1 MALPV
6 LPGAWSSSR
15 AYSRP
20 LVAAHNLPNM
30 SQGKE
35 SNSTLD
41 RREPPRPR
49 LIRFWLSCAG
59 RQRFLLFT
67 LAAAALCLCDPSYA
81 QSFGKINTA
90 LQTLVD
96 FMTGTTGRLLGIL
109 GVAGL
114 GVAAWFGR
122 LSYWRAGEIVL
133 GIAIV
138 FGAAQI
144 VDLFAR

>member
-1 MALPV
+1 MPKGKGSEITAICC
-6 LPGAWSSSR
+6 AH
-15 AYSRP
+15 RP
-20 LVAAHNLPNM
+20 PHRIRSWAEDSA
-30 SQGKE
+30 
-35 SNSTLD
+35 
-41 RREPPRPR
+41 PRQV
-49 LIRFWLSCAG
+49 LSCDAW
-59 RQRFLLFT
+59 RQLLVLT
-67 LAAAALCLCDPSYA
+67 LTAIALCVSDPSYA
-81 QSFGKINTA
+81 QAFGKINTA

-114 GVAAWFGR
+114 GIAAWFGR

-138 FGAAQI
+138 FGASEI